1 MERQKA
7 EPSLQ
12 YDVLNIIA
20 VIHYTVCLYNNQ
32 GDFVDFYYKAFWLVE
47 GASVCIY
54 LLAVLFS
61 LRRPSDEELQHANT
75 YTQPHTF
82 ILIKALRII
91 LIYAL
96 VANGVIWLSVLIF
109 VNVSIRCVLDS
120 HLVIKIYSKKINQA
134 EGRD

>member
-1 MERQKA
+1 MEQQKT

-20 VIHYTVCLYNNQ
+20 VIHYVVCLYNNQ
-32 GDFVDFYYKAFWLVE
+32 ADFVDFYFKAFWLVE
-47 GASVCIY
+47 SASVCIY

-61 LRRPSDEELQHANT
+61 FRRPSDEELEHSDK
-75 YTQPHTF
+75 YTQPSTF
-82 ILIKALRII
+82 ILIKALRVI

-109 VNVSIRCVLDS
+109 VNVAIRCVLDS
-120 HLVIKIYSKKINQA
+120 HLVIKIYSKKKNQS